1 MSRENIKFPYALPSN
16 VNNIYQQ
23 NKYIDRNLQNSR
35 DIQPVQ
41 NQMQFDKVNQY
52 QFETYNK
59 DQEVNKYM
67 EYSPI
72 DSRQQQ
78 YNLTRHNDIL
88 LSYNTQ
94 GHINNFVDNTPTS
107 TRENNKRQQDGIDT
121 NLIATRLM
129 NIPPTNI

>member
-78 YNLTRHNDIL
+78 YNLTRQNDIL

>member
-1 MSRENIKFPYALPSN
+1 
-16 VNNIYQQ
+16 
-23 NKYIDRNLQNSR
+23 
-35 DIQPVQ
+35 
-41 NQMQFDKVNQY
+41 
-52 QFETYNK
+52 
-59 DQEVNKYM
+59 M

-78 YNLTRHNDIL
+78 YNLTRQNDIL